1 MSLFVR
7 GSGIEKA
14 TAYDLLRKVG
24 NTYEKVWR
32 KTFGKQQPEIM
43 SGYINESGA
52 SATSQYAKYS
62 EMIDVTDF
70 DENDN
75 TTQAFTMLSS
85 IMGVSGALLIAFYT
99 KKEDYTSFVYGYTAN
114 ELTELWG
121 ADYTGANLVDLAQ
134 QHKAN
139 YVVFTVDVNADLW
152 YYTPNKINF
161 RLDEYVNFWNVL
173 PAGQT
178 HYLVVKA
185 IGEGGVDLDGDGII
199 YSDSDYGG
207 DADGNPL
214 EYTAEVSSNG
224 AWLSELLTGDANAH
238 DEFMA
243 VANHSESLSNVPEYM
258 YYEETI
264 KSLLEGKKI
273 TRVACPNLGAGN
285 TVTFYSNPW
294 STGTL
299 AKEGRTELFTIT
311 GGADE
316 ATGGSN
322 MTTYYVANPSAVK
335 SGESVAFA
343 ASNGVKMVAY
353 DQLSFATPVKYAY
366 NTDTYTSALDKFVN
380 FDFYLEV

>member
-1 MSLFVR
+1 MAVFVR

-24 NTYEKVWR
+24 DTYEKVWR

-85 IMGVSGALLIAFYT
+85 IAGVSGALVVAFYT
-99 KKEDYTSFVYGYTAN
+99 KKEDYTSFVYGYTAD

-121 ADYTGANLVDLAQ
+121 ADYTGANLVAFAQ

-178 HYLVVKA
+178 HYLAVKA
-185 IGEGGVDLDGDGII
+185 IGEGGVDLDGDGKI
-199 YSDSDYGG
+199 YADSGNGG
-207 DADGNPL
+207 DASGEPL
-214 EYTAEVSSNG
+214 VYAPAVEAKGEVI
-224 AWLSELLTGDANAH
+224 L
-238 DEFMA
+238 DEFTGKT
-243 VANHSESLSNVPEYM
+243 LKGGTYG
-258 YYEETI
+258 
-264 KSLLEGKKI
+264 EGGALYGI
-273 TRVACPNLGAGN
+273 QTNLPQGTYISAIDIPAAQGS
-285 TVTFYSNPW
+285 TYSNPTSPITLNEIKIYRI
-294 STGTL
+294 STNGL
-299 AKEGRTELFTIT
+299 IEEELFSGTNI
-311 GGADE
+311 ASAANDE
-316 ATGGSN
+316 GTQIYHLEINKLMPSVSN
-322 MTTYYVANPSAVK
+322 IGIWVNPAN
-335 SGESVAFA
+335 
-343 ASNGVKMVAY
+343 
-353 DQLSFATPVKYAY
+353 T
-366 NTDTYTSALDKFVN
+366 TSAPTIPYCNGQSSLGKCYFGATKTVGDTIA
-380 FDFYLEV
+380 FDNTSFNAAFIIYN

>member
-1 MSLFVR
+1 MSFFVR
-7 GSGIEKA
+7 GAAIPNA
-14 TAYDLLRKVG
+14 TAYNLMK
-24 NTYEKVWR
+24 
-32 KTFGKQQPEIM
+32 KTGDAYHTIAIQPVNKSLAIDY
-43 SGYINESGA
+43 GYITSEGIPGGEMKYGFSDFINVDSLPKTEGILSFSGVVTV
-52 SATSQYAKYS
+52 SSYGSEDYSDFLGIQSVGSGSLEGGNATGVTVDAATLKSYSNNVKFIVLSGEKTMSMSYS
-62 EMIDVTDF
+62 EIFFCLD
-70 DENDN
+70 
-75 TTQAFTMLSS
+75 
-85 IMGVSGALLIAFYT
+85 
-99 KKEDYTSFVYGYTAN
+99 DY
-114 ELTELWG
+114 
-121 ADYTGANLVDLAQ
+121 
-134 QHKAN
+134 
-139 YVVFTVDVNADLW
+139 ADL
-152 YYTPNKINF
+152 
-161 RLDEYVNFWNVL
+161 L

-178 HYLVVKA
+178 HHLVVKA

-207 DADGNPL
+207 DADGKPL
-214 EYTAEVSSNG
+214 EYTPKETDSGV
-224 AWLSELLTGDANAH
+224 WLSELLTGNSNAH

-243 VANHSESLSNVPEYM
+243 VANHSESLSNTPEYM

-273 TRVACPNLGAGN
+273 TRVACPNLGAGK

-299 AKEGRTELFTIT
+299 TKEGRTELFTIT

-343 ASNGVKMVAY
+343 VSSGVKMIAY

-366 NTDTYTSALDKFVN
+366 NKDTYDSKLDKFVN